1 MFSQAVYQSRRAQLV
16 KRLRSG
22 LVLIPGHGTSPIN
35 FAANTYPFRQDST
48 FLYFGGP
55 SRPGLFILM
64 DCDANQS
71 LLCGPEP
78 APEDKIWSGPAPALA
93 ELAAATAFDQAATLG
108 DLGAR
113 LSAAREQGRPLHFLP
128 PYRADQ
134 TLMLS
139 ELLELAPA
147 QVADRVSRALI
158 DAVVDQRSIK
168 SDEEVAEIEKALV
181 ICAAMFQAATADRLE
196 NQRPPAIAGRMAAIA
211 ASRGSAWSFAPIV
224 TPHGD
229 ILHGG
234 LHPDPLQDG
243 DLLVV
248 DVGAESPEGY
258 ASDITRTLPV
268 VGRFDSRQRELYTI
282 VLEAQRTAI
291 DAIAPGKRFLDI
303 HREAATIICRGLK
316 ELGLMR
322 GDVDEAVAEGA
333 HALFFPHGLGHM
345 LGLDAHDMEALGED
359 AVGYD
364 EDVRRSE
371 QFGLAALRLGRC
383 LAPGFVVTV
392 EPGIYFNAALI
403 GQWRRE
409 RRAEAFID
417 YDRLTAFE
425 GLGGI
430 RIEDDVLVTAAN
442 ARILGPTIPKSV
454 ANLEAALQ

>member
-1 MFSQAVYQSRRAQLV
+1 MFAEAVYQSRRAQLV
-16 KRLRSG
+16 KRLRTG
-22 LVLIPGHGTSPIN
+22 LVLIPGHGPSPIN

-78 APEDKIWSGPAPALA
+78 VPEDQIWSGPAPALA
-93 ELAAATAFDQAATLG
+93 ELAAAAAFDRAVTPG

-113 LSAAREQGRPLHFLP
+113 LSAAREQSRPLHFLP

-134 TLMLS
+134 TLRLS
-139 ELLELAPA
+139 ELLERPPA
-147 QVADRVSRALI
+147 QVAARASRALI
-158 DAVVDQRSIK
+158 DAVVEQRAVK
-168 SDEEVAEIEKALV
+168 SDVEVAEIEKALV
-181 ICAAMFQAATADRLE
+181 ICAAMFQAATATRLE
-196 NQRPPAIAGRMAAIA
+196 NQRPPTIAGRMAAVA
-211 ASRGSAWSFAPIV
+211 ASRGSTWAFAPIV

-234 LHPDPLQDG
+234 LPPDPLQEG
-243 DLLVV
+243 DMLVV

-268 VGRFDSRQRELYTI
+268 GGRFDSRQRELYTI

-291 DAIAPGKRFLDI
+291 DVIAPGRRFLDI
-303 HREAATIICRGLK
+303 HLTAATVICRGLK

-322 GDVDEAVAEGA
+322 GDVDAAVAEGA

-364 EDVRRSE
+364 DDVRRSE
-371 QFGLAALRLGRC
+371 QFGLAALRLGRR

-392 EPGIYFNAALI
+392 EPGIYFNTALI
-403 GQWRRE
+403 EQWRRE
-409 RRAEAFID
+409 RRAEAFVD
-417 YDRLTAFE
+417 YDRLAAFE

-430 RIEDDVLVTAAN
+430 RIEDDVLVTAEN